1 MLPTDLDLPRILAIA
16 LIFAMWGLYGP
27 ILSALGRGTL
37 NAQLHVVRMR
47 WMRMLLQTHR
57 DHRAFDALMMG
68 HISNS
73 MAFFGSATLLVL
85 AGLLGTLA
93 NISRLYAA
101 VMEIKFV
108 PIISLELFTIYFVAL
123 TVIMAICF
131 FSFTYALRKL
141 AYTLAMIGGLSEAP
155 GDDPQSK
162 IMVVETATVMT
173 EAVKSLN
180 NGIRGYYFALAAFFL
195 FVGPYACMVMTAAMS
210 GLLLYRQGFS
220 TTALGHRTLC
230 RCDGK
235 HEEITSASDWKPR
248 GPGLLIPA
256 QSPAS
261 INFFGTIQEPPTV
274 MTLGSFKYF
283 GADSRV
289 IPPVGQKRICGR
301 GEAREAK

>member
-1 MLPTDLDLPRILAIA
+1 MLPTDLDLPRILAIV
-16 LIFAMWGLYGP
+16 LLFASWGLYSP

-108 PIISLELFTIYFVAL
+108 PVISLELFTIYFVTL
-123 TVIMAICF
+123 TVIMAVCF

-141 AYTLAMIGGLSEAP
+141 AYTLAMIGGLSDAP
-155 GDDPQSK
+155 GDDSQSM
-162 IMVVETATVMT
+162 IMVMETATVMT

-180 NGIRGYYFALAAFFL
+180 TGIRGYYFALAAFFL
-195 FVGPYACMVMTAAMS
+195 FVGPYSCMIMTAAMS

-220 TTALGHRTLC
+220 TTALAIERYVDAMNGGKS
-230 RCDGK
+230 DGR
-235 HEEITSASDWKPR
+235 P
-248 GPGLLIPA
+248 
-256 QSPAS
+256 
-261 INFFGTIQEPPTV
+261 
-274 MTLGSFKYF
+274 
-283 GADSRV
+283 
-289 IPPVGQKRICGR
+289 
-301 GEAREAK
+301 

>member
-1 MLPTDLDLPRILAIA
+1 MLPNDLDLPRILAIV
-16 LIFAMWGLYGP
+16 LIFAMWGLYSP

-57 DHRAFDALMMG
+57 DHRTFDALMMG

-101 VMEIKFV
+101 VMEIKFI
-108 PIISLELFTIYFVAL
+108 PLMSLELFTIYFVAL
-123 TVIMAICF
+123 TVM
-131 FSFTYALRKL
+131 
-141 AYTLAMIGGLSEAP
+141 
-155 GDDPQSK
+155 
-162 IMVVETATVMT
+162 ETATVMT

-220 TTALGHRTLC
+220 TTALAIERYV
-230 RCDGK
+230 DAMNSGK
-235 HEEITSASDWKPR
+235 SDSKP
-248 GPGLLIPA
+248 
-256 QSPAS
+256 
-261 INFFGTIQEPPTV
+261 
-274 MTLGSFKYF
+274 
-283 GADSRV
+283 
-289 IPPVGQKRICGR
+289 
-301 GEAREAK
+301 

>member
-1 MLPTDLDLPRILAIA
+1 MLPSDADLPHILAIV
-16 LIFAMWGLYGP
+16 LLFAMWGLYSP

-57 DHRAFDALMMG
+57 DHRTFDALMMG

-93 NISRLYAA
+93 NISNLYGT
-101 VMEIKFV
+101 VMAIKFI
-108 PIISLELFTIYFVAL
+108 PIVSIELFTIYFITL

-141 AYTLAMIGGLSEAP
+141 SYTLAMMGGMSEAP

-162 IMVVETATVMT
+162 IMILETATVMT

-180 NGIRGYYFALAAFFL
+180 NGIRGFYFAVAAIFL
-195 FVGPYACMVMTAAMS
+195 FAGPYYCMVMTALMS
-210 GLLLYRQGFS
+210 WLLLYRQGFS
-220 TTALGHRTLC
+220 TTALAIERYVNAMN
-230 RCDGK
+230 K
-235 HEEITSASDWKPR
+235 
-248 GPGLLIPA
+248 
-256 QSPAS
+256 
-261 INFFGTIQEPPTV
+261 
-274 MTLGSFKYF
+274 MTK
-283 GADSRV
+283 
-289 IPPVGQKRICGR
+289 
-301 GEAREAK
+301 

>member
-1 MLPTDLDLPRILAIA
+1 MLPNDLDLPRIIAIVLLFSMWA
-16 LIFAMWGLYGP
+16 LYSP

-93 NISRLYAA
+93 NISHLYGAA
-101 VMEIKFV
+101 MEVKFV
-108 PIISLELFTIYFVAL
+108 PIVSLELFTAYFITL

-141 AYTLAMIGGLSEAP
+141 SYTLAMMGGLSEAT
-155 GDDPQSK
+155 GDDPNSK
-162 IMVVETATVMT
+162 TMILETATVMT

-180 NGIRGYYFALAAFFL
+180 NGIRGYYFAVAAIFL
-195 FVGPYACMVMTAAMS
+195 FAGPYYYIFMTVVMS

-220 TTALGHRTLC
+220 TTAL
-230 RCDGK
+230 
-235 HEEITSASDWKPR
+235 
-248 GPGLLIPA
+248 
-256 QSPAS
+256 S
-261 INFFGTIQEPPTV
+261 IERYVDAMNQIE
-274 MTLGSFKYF
+274 K
-283 GADSRV
+283 
-289 IPPVGQKRICGR
+289 
-301 GEAREAK
+301 

>member
-1 MLPTDLDLPRILAIA
+1 MLPTDLDLPRILAIT
-16 LIFAMWGLYGP
+16 LLFAMWGLYSP

-57 DHRAFDALMMG
+57 DHRTFDALMMG

-101 VMEIKFV
+101 VMEIKFI
-108 PIISLELFTIYFVAL
+108 PMMSLELFTIYFVTL

-131 FSFTYALRKL
+131 FSFTFALRKL

-180 NGIRGYYFALAAFFL
+180 NGIRGYYFAIAAFFL
-195 FVGPYACMVMTAAMS
+195 FVGPYACMAITAAMS

-220 TTALGHRTLC
+220 TTALAIERYVDAMNSGKN
-230 RCDGK
+230 DGR
-235 HEEITSASDWKPR
+235 P
-248 GPGLLIPA
+248 
-256 QSPAS
+256 
-261 INFFGTIQEPPTV
+261 
-274 MTLGSFKYF
+274 
-283 GADSRV
+283 
-289 IPPVGQKRICGR
+289 
-301 GEAREAK
+301 